1 MKIKYLLSMAIAAF
15 ASLNSFGQ
23 TSTISGHVFNDLNND
38 SLYESGE
45 GLSNIK
51 VWLFD
56 LNESSTKYRV
66 IPVDSVVTDANG
78 LYTFSNIAASDYQ
91 VRVMI
96 TSMPTTISRAV
107 IDNDSYPNGLTNVM
121 AVNGTSAYN
130 NINFGFGYT
139 SVAPTF
145 TSDRIFQW
153 NSSNTFINTTSQK
166 YNLTP
171 ETCNGNPFN
180 PTITWKTDRTSTP
193 GGGYGSNTY
202 PQAYFPGAAQGVD
215 WPGNLKGGINTLDTT
230 FQIDFGGP
238 DYNPVNNDR
247 QTTTIIF
254 SNSVDNVK
262 FSIYDIDHAD
272 PQRATGRIDHVKVT
286 GYDGASPGMPVI
298 LNPSTA
304 PWNTVS
310 GNTIYGFADYP
321 IWSYSLQYN
330 SQNQDHGTV
339 NVYFQNKI
347 DSIVIEYEE
356 WAPVMLPGNGVN
368 DATPAAA
375 APDYDWVPR
384 LAPNAPTTRGI
395 SIGSIDYSFYCNA
408 AMPVTLVNFATLQ
421 NGCNSVLQWQTS
433 FEQNL
438 NSFEIEYSTDGSNFK
453 MISSVKAKDIS
464 TGSNYQYPVSSSGVI
479 GYYRLRM
486 TDFDGQFKLSNIVS
500 VNPCN
505 KNTTF
510 SIAPNPINQGENFG
524 ITIYSAD
531 NNSRQGII
539 EVFNA
544 NGTKILQQSTSI
556 SQGNNIVSINSSSMA
571 AGVYLIRLVDGNNNF
586 IGNSQKII
594 VR

>member
-23 TSTISGHVFNDLNND
+23 TSTISGYVFNDLNND

-78 LYTFSNIAASDYQ
+78 LYTFSNVAASDYQ

-96 TSMPTTISRAV
+96 TSMPTTITRAV
-107 IDNDSYPNGLTNVM
+107 VDNDSYPNGLTNVM
-121 AVNGTSAYN
+121 GVDGSSAYP

-139 SVAPTF
+139 SIAPTF
-145 TSDRIFQW
+145 TSDTSFQW
-153 NSSNTFINTTSQK
+153 NSSNTFINTPTQT
-166 YNLTP
+166 YNLASV
-171 ETCNGNPFN
+171 TCNGTTYN
-180 PTITWKTDRTSTP
+180 PTITWKTDRTNLVGTE
-193 GGGYGSNTY
+193 
-202 PQAYFPGAAQGVD
+202 QFPLASPSAISGPDEGPD

-230 FQIDFGGP
+230 FTLYFGG
-238 DYNPVNNDR
+238 DTYNPVNNDR
-247 QTTTIIF
+247 QTTTILF

-356 WAPVMLPGNGVN
+356 WAPVMLPGKGVL
-368 DATPAAA
+368 DATPAAS
-375 APDYDWVPR
+375 APANDWVDR
-384 LAPNAPTTRGI
+384 LAPNAPTSRGI
-395 SIGSIDYSFYCNA
+395 SIGRIDYSFDCLFL
-408 AMPVTLVNFATLQ
+408 MPVSLVNFSALQ
-421 NGCNSVLQWQTS
+421 VGCNSVLQWKTS

-438 NSFEIEYSTDGSNFK
+438 TYFGIEYSSDGTNFQ
-453 MISSVKAKDIS
+453 MINSVKAKDIS

>member
-1 MKIKYLLSMAIAAF
+1 MKLKYLLSMAIAAF
-15 ASLNSFGQ
+15 SFLNSFGQ
-23 TSTISGHVFNDLNND
+23 TSTISGYVFNDLNND

-66 IPVDSVVTDANG
+66 IPVDSVVTDVNG
-78 LYTFSNIAASDYQ
+78 LYTFSNVAATDYQ
-91 VRVMI
+91 VRVMMA
-96 TSMPTTISRAV
+96 SMPPTISRAV
-107 IDNDSYPNGLTNVM
+107 VDNDAYPNGLTNVM
-121 AVNGTSAYN
+121 GVDGSSAYN
-130 NINFGFGYT
+130 NINFGFDYA

-153 NSSNTFINTTSQK
+153 NSSNTFINTTSQT

-180 PTITWKTDRTSTP
+180 PTITWKTDRTNTP
-193 GGGYGSNTY
+193 GGSYGTNTY
-202 PQAYFPGAAQGVD
+202 PQAYYPGAILGVD
-215 WPGNLKGGINTLDTT
+215 FPGNLKGGINPLDTT
-230 FQIDFGGP
+230 FQLIFG
-238 DYNPVNNDR
+238 DNSYTPVNNDR
-247 QTTTIIF
+247 QNTTVIF

-262 FSIYDIDHAD
+262 FSIYDIDQAD
-272 PQRATGRIDHVKVT
+272 PQRATGRIDHLKVT
-286 GYDGASPGMPVI
+286 GYDGATPVMPVI
-298 LNPSTA
+298 LSPSAA

-321 IWSYSLQYN
+321 IWSYTLPYN

-356 WAPVMLPGNGVN
+356 WAPVMLAGKGVD

-375 APDYDWVPR
+375 APDYDWVDR
-384 LAPNAPTTRGI
+384 LAPNAPTSRGI

-408 AMPVTLVNFATLQ
+408 AMPVSLANFAALQ
-421 NGCNSVLQWQTS
+421 NGCNSVLQWKTS

-438 NSFEIEYSTDGSNFK
+438 NYFGIEYSTDGSNFQT
-453 MISSVKAKDIS
+453 IGSVKASDFL
-464 TGSNYQYPVSSSGVI
+464 TGSSYLYPVPPSGVI

-486 TDFDGQFKLSNIVS
+486 TDYDGDYKLSNIVS
-500 VNPCN
+500 INPCYN
-505 KNTTF
+505 NT
-510 SIAPNPINQGENFG
+510 SWSVAPNPINRGDNLM

-531 NNSRQGII
+531 NNSKQSII
-539 EVFNA
+539 EVFDSYGN
-544 NGTKILQQSTSI
+544 KILQQSAGL
-556 SQGNNIVSINSSSMA
+556 SQGNNMLPLNTSKMA
-571 AGVYLIRLVDGNNNF
+571 SGVYLIRLIDGNNNG

>member
-1 MKIKYLLSMAIAAF
+1 MAIAAF
-15 ASLNSFGQ
+15 SFLNSFGQ

-38 SLYESGE
+38 SLYQSGE
-45 GLSNIK
+45 GLPNIK

-56 LNESSTKYRV
+56 LKENSIKFRV

-78 LYTFSNIAASDYQ
+78 SYTFSNVAASDYQ

-96 TSMPTTISRAV
+96 ASMPPTITRAV
-107 IDNDSYPNGLTNVM
+107 VDNDSYPNGLTNVIG
-121 AVNGTSAYN
+121 VDGSSSYP

-145 TSDRIFQW
+145 TSNRIFQW
-153 NSSNTFINTTSQK
+153 NASNTFINTTSQT

-180 PTITWKTDRTSTP
+180 PTITWKTDRTNTP
-193 GGGYGSNTY
+193 GGSYGTNTY
-202 PQAYFPGAAQGVD
+202 PQSYYPGAILGVD

-230 FQIDFGGP
+230 FQLIFG
-238 DYNPVNNDR
+238 DNSYTSVNNDR

-254 SNSVDNVK
+254 SHSVDNVK

-272 PQRATGRIDHVKVT
+272 PQRATGRLDHVKVT
-286 GYDGASPGMPVI
+286 GYDGLSSVMPVI
-298 LNPSTA
+298 LTPSAA

-321 IWSYSLQYN
+321 IWSYTLAYN
-330 SQNQDHGTV
+330 SQNEDHGTA

-347 DSIVIEYEE
+347 DSIVIQYEE
-356 WAPVMLPGNGVN
+356 WAPVMLPGKGVL
-368 DATPAAA
+368 DATPAAS
-375 APDYDWVPR
+375 APANDWVDR
-384 LAPNAPTTRGI
+384 TAPNAPTSRGI
-395 SIGSIDYSFYCNA
+395 SIGSINYSFYCNA
-408 AMPVTLVNFATLQ
+408 VMPVTLVNFAALQ

-438 NSFEIEYSTDGSNFK
+438 NYFEIEYSTDGSNFK

-464 TGSNYQYPVSSSGVI
+464 TGSNYQFPVSSSGVA

-486 TDFDGQFKLSNIVS
+486 TDFDGQYKLSNIVS
-500 VNPCN
+500 VDPCN

-544 NGTKILQQSTSI
+544 NGTKILQQSASI
-556 SQGNNIVSINSSSMA
+556 SLGNNIVSINSSSMA
-571 AGVYLIRLVDGNNNF
+571 AGVYLIRLVDGNNNL

>member
-1 MKIKYLLSMAIAAF
+1 MNLKYILATVLATFFISI
-15 ASLNSFGQ
+15 SFGQ
-23 TSTISGHVFNDLNND
+23 SSAISGHVFNDLNND
-38 SLYESGE
+38 SLYEAGE
-45 GLSNIK
+45 GLPNIK

-56 LNESSTKYRV
+56 LKENSIKFRV

-78 LYTFSNIAASDYQ
+78 LYTFSNVAASDYQ

-96 TSMPTTISRAV
+96 TSMPTTITRAV
-107 IDNDSYPNGLTNVM
+107 VDNDSYPNGLTNVM
-121 AVNGTSAYN
+121 GVDGSSAYP

-139 SVAPTF
+139 SIAPTF
-145 TSDRIFQW
+145 TSDTSFQW
-153 NSSNTFINTTSQK
+153 NSSNTFINTPTQT
-166 YNLTP
+166 YNLASV
-171 ETCNGNPFN
+171 TCNGTTYNPS
-180 PTITWKTDRTSTP
+180 ITWKTDRTNLVGTE
-193 GGGYGSNTY
+193 
-202 PQAYFPGAAQGVD
+202 QFPLASPSAISGPDEGPD

-230 FQIDFGGP
+230 FTLYFGG
-238 DYNPVNNDR
+238 DTYNPVNNDR
-247 QTTTIIF
+247 QTTTILF